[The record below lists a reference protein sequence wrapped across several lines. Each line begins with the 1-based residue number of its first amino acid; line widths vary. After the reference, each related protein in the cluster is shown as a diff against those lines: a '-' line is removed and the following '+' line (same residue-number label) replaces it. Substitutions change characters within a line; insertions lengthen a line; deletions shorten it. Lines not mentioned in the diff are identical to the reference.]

1 MRMREHRQKRGRKSD
16 MTSEKLK
23 AILIDIYRPKADF
36 SIVLTD
42 RKYKRRLGTYYPDRH
57 RIYVHGGWGDDIMS
71 LTTAIHEYAHHIHFT
86 ERSSGVYEK
95 SHGQEF
101 YLIHRAL
108 LAIAETKGYLTRGS
122 VFK

>member
-1 MRMREHRQKRGRKSD
+1 

-42 RKYKRRLGTYYPDRH
+42 RKYKRWLGTYYPDRH
-57 RIYVHGGWGDDIMS
+57 LIYVHGGWGDDVMS
-71 LTTAIHEYAHHIHFT
+71 ITTAIHEYAHHIHFT
-86 ERSSGVYEK
+86 ERSSGAYEK

-101 YLIHRAL
+101 QLIYKAL
-108 LAIAETKGYLTRGS
+108 LTIAGTKGYLRRS
-122 VFK
+122 SIFK